1 MFNDPN
7 FARQVIM
14 DHYENPRN
22 KRHEQNYLSKRM
34 DSDSCIDDITVYV
47 KLSNNRI
54 EDISFDGVGCT
65 ISLAS
70 ASMMSELIK
79 GKTIDEA
86 RDLSK
91 EYLHMIQLNE
101 YDESKLKE
109 LVVFKNVGRQANRIN
124 CAMLSWRGLN
134 AIINESEELDE

>member
-47 KLSNNRI
+47 KLSDNRI

-70 ASMMSELIK
+70 ASMMILEK
-79 GKTIDEA
+79 GI
-86 RDLSK
+86 LFP
-91 EYLHMIQLNE
+91 
-101 YDESKLKE
+101 YD
-109 LVVFKNVGRQANRIN
+109 
-124 CAMLSWRGLN
+124 
-134 AIINESEELDE
+134 